1 MSMAISTGN
10 FYKTTTD
17 QMNTVQ
23 SSLSKIES
31 QLSSGTQN
39 TQASDDPNKASLI
52 LGINSEIARQTSY
65 QDTITSVSSRL
76 QTEDSALQNVNTL
89 LSQFNQ
95 LAIQAATSTVSLT
108 DRGTI
113 ANQMSQLKAQILSGT
128 NTQDGTGAFVFA
140 GSNSNQPAYA
150 QDAQGNVTYQ
160 GDQNSM
166 QVSVGDSLKINI
178 NTPGTNAF
186 VNVPRSDGKGGQVGV
201 SFFQSLNDTISA
213 VKNSDMPNI
222 QRGIGELT
230 NLTQGVNNALANVGS
245 NESLATNQSSVLS
258 EVTLRLNKT
267 LSDVQDLNYTQAIT
281 NMNRDQLALQAA
293 QSAFAQMTKNSLFNY
308 ING

>member
-31 QLSSGTQN
+31 QLSSGQQN

-281 NMNRDQLALQAA
+281 NMNQDQLALQAA

>member
-1 MSMAISTGN
+1 MAISTGN

-31 QLSSGTQN
+31 QLSSGKQN

-95 LAIQAATSTVSLT
+95 LAIQAATSTVSLN

>member
-1 MSMAISTGN
+1 MAISTGN

-52 LGINSEIARQTSY
+52 LGINSEIALQTSY

-95 LAIQAATSTVSLT
+95 LAIQAATSTVSAN
-108 DRGTI
+108 DRVTI
-113 ANQMSQLKAQILSGT
+113 ANQMTQLKAQILSDT

-186 VNVPRSDGKGGQVGV
+186 VNVDRSDGKGGQVGV

>member
-31 QLSSGTQN
+31 QLSSGKQN

-95 LAIQAATSTVSLT
+95 LAIQAATSTVSLN

>member
-281 NMNRDQLALQAA
+281 NMNQDQLALQAA

>member
-1 MSMAISTGN
+1 
-10 FYKTTTD
+10 
-17 QMNTVQ
+17 MNTVQ
-23 SSLSKIES
+23 SSLYKIES

-52 LGINSEIARQTSY
+52 LGINSEIALQTSY
-65 QDTITSVSSRL
+65 QDTITSVYSRL

-95 LAIQAATSTVSLT
+95 LAIQAATSTVSAN
-108 DRGTI
+108 DRVTI
-113 ANQMSQLKAQILSGT
+113 ANQMTQLKAQILSDT

-186 VNVPRSDGKGGQVGV
+186 VNVDRSDGKGGQVGV

>member
-1 MSMAISTGN
+1 MSMAISTSN

-23 SSLSKIES
+23 ANLYKIEG

-39 TQASDDPNKASLI
+39 IQASDDPNKAALI

-65 QDTITSVSSRL
+65 QDTITSISSRL

-95 LAIQAATSTVSLT
+95 LAIQAASSTVSAN

-113 ANQMSQLKAQILSGT
+113 AGQMTQIKAQIISDS
-128 NTQDGTGAFVFA
+128 NTQDGTGTYVFA
-140 GSNSNQPAYA
+140 GSNSNQPAFV

-160 GDQNSM
+160 GDQNAM

-186 VNVPRSDGKGGQVGV
+186 VNVARNDGKGGQVGV

-213 VKNSDMPNI
+213 VKNSDTPNI

-230 NLTQGVNNALANVGS
+230 TLSQGVNNALANVGS
-245 NESLATNQSSVLS
+245 NENLATNQSSVLS

-281 NMNRDQLALQAA
+281 QMNQDQLALQAA